1 MLAIR
6 VTSSGDSIVVYLD
19 GDLDLMTVGRVRH
32 DLTPLMAEGT
42 HLVLDLARVSFID
55 SAGIG
60 LLLSTRSALLKR
72 AGSLEIR
79 NPSNVVRRVFDVT
92 GLVDL
97 LLGTGATA

>member
-1 MLAIR
+1 MLAVR
-6 VTSSGDSIVVYLD
+6 VTSSGDSIVVHLD
-19 GDLDLMTVGRVRH
+19 GDLDLLTVGRVRH
-32 DLTPLMAEGT
+32 DLAPLMADGA

-72 AGSLEIR
+72 GGRLEIR
-79 NPSNVVRRVFDVT
+79 NPSNVVRRIFDVT
-92 GLVDL
+92 GLIDL

>member
-32 DLTPLMAEGT
+32 DLTPLMTEGT
-42 HLVLDLARVSFID
+42 HLVLDLAHVSFID

-60 LLLSTRSALLKR
+60 LLLSTRSALL
-72 AGSLEIR
+72 S
-79 NPSNVVRRVFDVT
+79 
-92 GLVDL
+92 
-97 LLGTGATA
+97 